1 MTILCIATEPRLSAP
16 GSPPNR
22 LISTYCGTNCA
33 STQKSATHVLTRRLK
48 PTKIIFP
55 QSRGEGSGRAII
67 IDGRRKTAAWTKA
80 GMAMVV
86 SILSL
91 SRLPGVAFDGWEA
104 DVITLDTHESLYLAR
119 KAENESQLDLQ
130 HHRPQPLRPYLHQ
143 PRNTTN
149 CFPAFQTAHH

>member
-1 MTILCIATEPRLSAP
+1 
-16 GSPPNR
+16 
-22 LISTYCGTNCA
+22 
-33 STQKSATHVLTRRLK
+33 
-48 PTKIIFP
+48 
-55 QSRGEGSGRAII
+55 
-67 IDGRRKTAAWTKA
+67 
-80 GMAMVV
+80 MVV

-149 CFPAFQTAHH
+149 CFPAFQPPITNERQHRLRSIGVCTSRKDERVRELDVAV